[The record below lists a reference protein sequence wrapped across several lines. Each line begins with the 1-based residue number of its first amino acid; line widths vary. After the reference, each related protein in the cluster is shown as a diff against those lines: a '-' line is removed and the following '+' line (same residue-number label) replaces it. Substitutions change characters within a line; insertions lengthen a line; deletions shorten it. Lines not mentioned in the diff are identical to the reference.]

1 MPEGFPGYFAESY
14 DSDGASLY
22 QKSGADGQGRCL
34 RRVILPRLSITP
46 NCIERFGVIRSFAKL
61 FGLRFLLD
69 LDTVPEGEN
78 HAAIGV
84 HSGLFYQ
91 RVPEL
96 GREIGDGR
104 LGGFQCFQEVSHG
117 AALYP
122 APVALC
128 LYALQPLFQFRE
140 SLRHPLIFA
149 FIHTLFN
156 AASCIAVDERSDA
169 LRNTCHLITQVG
181 GFFFKARRIRQAR
194 NQFFRVLEG
203 EIPIFKQRIERGE
216 EFPLDGFFGQ
226 VRCVAFVF
234 SLEFP
239 VALPDDAAVFVRGMP
254 HLAAVQPA
262 AAAADELSRKAAR
275 AVMRTACLLPSL

>member
-1 MPEGFPGYFAESY
+1 M
-14 DSDGASLY
+14 
-22 QKSGADGQGRCL
+22 
-34 RRVILPRLSITP
+34 
-46 NCIERFGVIRSFAKL
+46 
-61 FGLRFLLD
+61 FGLRLLLD
-69 LDTVPEGEN
+69 LNAVPKGKY

-84 HSGLFYQ
+84 HSSLFHQ

-117 AALYP
+117 AALYL

-169 LRNTCHLITQVG
+169 LRDACHLITQVG

-194 NQFFRVLEG
+194 HQFFRVLKD
-203 EIPIFKQRIERGE
+203 EIPVFKQLIERRE
-216 EFPLDGFFGQ
+216 EFPLDGFLGQ
-226 VRCVAFVF
+226 MRCVAFVF
-234 SLEFP
+234 SLEFA

-254 HLAAVQPA
+254 HLAAVKPT
-262 AAAADELSRKAAR
+262 AAADEFSRKAA
-275 AVMRTACLLPSL
+275 VP